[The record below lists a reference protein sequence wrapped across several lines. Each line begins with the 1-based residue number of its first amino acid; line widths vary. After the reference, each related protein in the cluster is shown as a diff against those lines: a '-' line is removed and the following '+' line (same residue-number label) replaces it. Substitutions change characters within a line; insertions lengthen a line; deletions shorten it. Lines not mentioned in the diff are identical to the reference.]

1 MKDHIF
7 TYKGERTDRDWEEI
21 LYRLESREREQDRS
35 NEINAGLTDTP
46 ITQQDEEAK

>member
-7 TYKGERTDRDWEEI
+7 KYERERTDRDWEEI
-21 LYRLESREREQDRS
+21 LYRLESREGERERY